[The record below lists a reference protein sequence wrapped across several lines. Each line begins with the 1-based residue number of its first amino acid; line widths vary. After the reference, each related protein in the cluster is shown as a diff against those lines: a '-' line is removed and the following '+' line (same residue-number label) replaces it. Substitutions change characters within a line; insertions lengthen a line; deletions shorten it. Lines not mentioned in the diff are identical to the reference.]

1 MYAFRSTGRMFMFS
15 RGGPTLASLVHKVR
29 FCQASAL
36 NGAALQLVEAHVDWA
51 SQLTAHPARIRGR
64 KWLPGSHSPKFPE
77 FLAQPKD
84 GYVHVFT
91 PVEKVD
97 CSPEECAPAMRQ
109 VIRDVLERRK
119 EGALLFRGLPLV
131 TAEDFSRAL
140 VKLGLKLINYE
151 GGSGIRQRLAE
162 AVDTASDEPPEF
174 CIEPHNEMAYT
185 PHFPEKVMFF
195 CLDPPS
201 PGAGGET
208 VIADVREILPR
219 LDKDVVDKF
228 EKLGVMY
235 WHHLPSHTPG
245 AYNSWQKL
253 FQTEDR
259 AAVEKHLI
267 ANNTSWKW
275 EDDNLSWWI
284 TMPPMLTYRGE
295 KLWFCSVHVNNASYF
310 SAHPLWFNKDIPDHH
325 FPFHTYYGDGTD
337 IEAEVLQHI
346 RDVHWQIIFFCL
358 DPPSPG
364 AGGETVISDVRE
376 VLSRLDKDVVDKF
389 EKLGVMYWKHLPSHT
404 PGAYFSWQT
413 SFQTEDRAV
422 VEKQMIALANNTNW
436 RWEDGNLSMWN
447 ILYPMYKYRGE
458 KLWLCVAH
466 GGHASYLK
474 AHPLWFDKDIP
485 DHHFPFTTYY
495 GDGTDIE
502 TEVLQHIR
510 DVHWQVSMGF
520 QMQKGDLLV
529 LNNIYC
535 QHARLSYTG
544 KRKLAVA
551 LAKQDQVG

>member
-1 MYAFRSTGRMFMFS
+1 MAAILLNASNSATLRSITTVLSRTG
-15 RGGPTLASLVHKVR
+15 VKVHNNHKVNKVC
-29 FCQASAL
+29 FSQASAL
-36 NGAALQLVEAHVDWA
+36 NGAALQLVETHIDWA
-51 SQLTAHPARIRGR
+51 SQLAAHPVRIRGR
-64 KWLPGSHSPKFPE
+64 KWLPGSHSPQFPE
-77 FLAQPKD
+77 FLAPPKD

-109 VIRDVLERRK
+109 VIRNVLERRK
-119 EGALLFRGLPLV
+119 EGALLFRGLPLA

-140 VKLGLKLINYE
+140 VNLGLKLTNYE
-151 GGSGIRQRLAE
+151 GGSGVRQRLAE
-162 AVDTASDEPPEF
+162 AVDTASDDPPEF

-245 AYNSWQKL
+245 AYLSWQKSL
-253 FQTEDR
+253 QTEDR
-259 AAVEKHLI
+259 AAVEKHMR

-284 TMPPMLTYRGE
+284 TLPSMLTYRGE
-295 KLWFCSVHVNNASYF
+295 KLWFCAIHGNNASYF
-310 SAHPLWFNKDIPDHH
+310 
-325 FPFHTYYGDGTD
+325 
-337 IEAEVLQHI
+337 
-346 RDVHWQIIFFCL
+346 
-358 DPPSPG
+358 
-364 AGGETVISDVRE
+364 
-376 VLSRLDKDVVDKF
+376 
-389 EKLGVMYWKHLPSHT
+389 
-404 PGAYFSWQT
+404 
-413 SFQTEDRAV
+413 
-422 VEKQMIALANNTNW
+422 
-436 RWEDGNLSMWN
+436 
-447 ILYPMYKYRGE
+447 
-458 KLWLCVAH
+458 
-466 GGHASYLK
+466 K

-495 GDGTDIE
+495 GDGTDIKA
-502 TEVLQHIR
+502 EVLQHIR

-520 QMQKGDLLV
+520 QLQKGDSLV
-529 LNNIYC
+529 LNNMYC
-535 QHARLSYTG
+535 QHARLGFTG
-544 KRKLAVA
+544 KRKLAIA
-551 LAKQDQVG
+551 LAMQDQDYPEDY